1 MRDGGLFGM
10 VATRQ
15 IDFAKNEMSQQSITP
30 STADEPSFEEAMARL
45 DGIVQEMEEERLP
58 LEQMVR
64 TYEEGVRLLA
74 QCRARIENARQRV
87 ERINN
92 MLDGSGDVSLAHF
105 DVPAEG
111 ETETAGSAMAG
122 PASRPGGRRTKETKE
137 AANEPDDDIRL
148 F

>member
-1 MRDGGLFGM
+1 M
-10 VATRQ
+10 VTARQ
-15 IDFAKNEMSQQSITP
+15 IGFARNKMSQQSITS

-105 DVPAEG
+105 EVPAEG
-111 ETETAGSAMAG
+111 EAEPTGAAKTVMGSRAGS
-122 PASRPGGRRTKETKE
+122 RRAKETKE
-137 AANEPDDDIRL
+137 IATEPDDDIRL